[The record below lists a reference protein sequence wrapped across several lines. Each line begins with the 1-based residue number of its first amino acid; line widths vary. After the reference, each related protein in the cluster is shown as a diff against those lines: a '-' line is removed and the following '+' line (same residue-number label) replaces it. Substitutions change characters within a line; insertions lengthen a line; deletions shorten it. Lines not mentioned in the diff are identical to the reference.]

1 MEEKENTDSLNE
13 FIEASKLEYIN
24 FNIIKEKIQS
34 FKQKES
40 FKGLKEYLYSIWS
53 SSELLKKSFIQNDPQ
68 LKKYCAI
75 DTNQVIKTYNYIK
88 EECSKESSDGV
99 LFGLSSLLEKYSGRA
114 HTMTDDDIHVLMII
128 VMNPILMDPTNGL
141 LLMPQISQIITALQ
155 PDKLDLFLKYLVAP
169 RSVEQ
174 LTMKT
179 ETDSIYKLE
188 PHMTPEE
195 FTKIVNYFQ
204 QFITVRTLTKHAEIN
219 LNKDESIIAGTKCL
233 DLLNKLNEK
242 YKLIPYTEFYN
253 DAINEQLEIKE
264 DYPCWK
270 AKEFSFCSYPFILNP
285 LTKSDILKVESMV
298 SMRHELQDA
307 FFSAMFS
314 GITSPYLVLEVR
326 RDHLIRDV
334 LYGLEDQS
342 SHDLKK
348 QLRVQFIGEEGIDEG
363 GVQKEFFQL
372 CIKELFDPMY
382 GMFKFNEE
390 SNLCWF
396 TNDPAKDNTMFLEYK
411 LIGRLIGVA
420 IYNSVILDLHFPL
433 ALYKKLRGIKVDL
446 EDVKELDPMLYV
458 GLRKTLTDEDVSLY
472 EQTFQIQMENCYGS
486 SSMIDLKP
494 DGENIKLTN
503 ENRDEFV
510 DLYVDYIFNT
520 SVEKQFNAFKEGF
533 DSVVEGS
540 AIEIFRPEELEQLV
554 CGSQDIDIDVLESV
568 TLYDGFTKESECV
581 KNFWSIVH
589 EFDEEQK
596 KRLLFFT
603 TGTDRVP
610 LGGTSK
616 MQFIIAR
623 NGPDSDR
630 LPSAHTCFSVLL
642 LNDYATREKLKER
655 LLTALKNADC
665 GFFLG

>member
-1 MEEKENTDSLNE
+1 
-13 FIEASKLEYIN
+13 
-24 FNIIKEKIQS
+24 
-34 FKQKES
+34 
-40 FKGLKEYLYSIWS
+40 
-53 SSELLKKSFIQNDPQ
+53 
-68 LKKYCAI
+68 
-75 DTNQVIKTYNYIK
+75 
-88 EECSKESSDGV
+88 
-99 LFGLSSLLEKYSGRA
+99 
-114 HTMTDDDIHVLMII
+114 
-128 VMNPILMDPTNGL
+128 
-141 LLMPQISQIITALQ
+141 
-155 PDKLDLFLKYLVAP
+155 
-169 RSVEQ
+169 
-174 LTMKT
+174 
-179 ETDSIYKLE
+179 
-188 PHMTPEE
+188 
-195 FTKIVNYFQ
+195 
-204 QFITVRTLTKHAEIN
+204 
-219 LNKDESIIAGTKCL
+219 
-233 DLLNKLNEK
+233 
-242 YKLIPYTEFYN
+242 
-253 DAINEQLEIKE
+253 
-264 DYPCWK
+264 
-270 AKEFSFCSYPFILNP
+270 
-285 LTKSDILKVESMV
+285 
-298 SMRHELQDA
+298 
-307 FFSAMFS
+307 
-314 GITSPYLVLEVR
+314 
-326 RDHLIRDV
+326 
-334 LYGLEDQS
+334 
-342 SHDLKK
+342 
-348 QLRVQFIGEEGIDEG
+348 
-363 GVQKEFFQL
+363 
-372 CIKELFDPMY
+372 
-382 GMFKFNEE
+382 
-390 SNLCWF
+390 
-396 TNDPAKDNTMFLEYK
+396 
-411 LIGRLIGVA
+411 
-420 IYNSVILDLHFPL
+420 
-433 ALYKKLRGIKVDL
+433 
-446 EDVKELDPMLYV
+446 MLYV

>member
-1 MEEKENTDSLNE
+1 
-13 FIEASKLEYIN
+13 
-24 FNIIKEKIQS
+24 
-34 FKQKES
+34 
-40 FKGLKEYLYSIWS
+40 
-53 SSELLKKSFIQNDPQ
+53 
-68 LKKYCAI
+68 
-75 DTNQVIKTYNYIK
+75 
-88 EECSKESSDGV
+88 
-99 LFGLSSLLEKYSGRA
+99 
-114 HTMTDDDIHVLMII
+114 
-128 VMNPILMDPTNGL
+128 MDPTNGL
-141 LLMPQISQIITALQ
+141 LLMPQINQIITALQ
-155 PDKLDLFLKYLVAP
+155 PDKLDIFLKYLVAP
-169 RSVEQ
+169 RSTEQ
-174 LTMKT
+174 LSVRT
-179 ETDSIYKLE
+179 ETDCIYNLP
-188 PHMTPEE
+188 PHMTSEE

-204 QFITVRTLTKHAEIN
+204 QFITLFIIN
-219 LNKDESIIAGTKCL
+219 FGNIISHL
-233 DLLNKLNEK
+233 FNYVFN
-242 YKLIPYTEFYN
+242 N
-253 DAINEQLEIKE
+253 
-264 DYPCWK
+264 
-270 AKEFSFCSYPFILNP
+270 
-285 LTKSDILKVESMV
+285 SMV
-298 SMRHELQDA
+298 SMRHELQ
-307 FFSAMFS
+307 
-314 GITSPYLVLEVR
+314 
-326 RDHLIRDV
+326 
-334 LYGLEDQS
+334 LEDQS

-446 EDVKELDPMLYV
+446 EDIKELDPMLYV
-458 GLRKTLTDEDVSLY
+458 GLRKTLTDDDVESY
-472 EQTFQIQMENCYGS
+472 EQTFQIQIDNCYGGTATV
-486 SSMIDLKP
+486 DLKP
-494 DGENIKLTN
+494 DGDNIKLTK
-503 ENRDEFV
+503 ENREETFGQ
-510 DLYVDYIFNT
+510 LFISNTKYKLIYIF
-520 SVEKQFNAFKEGF
+520 S
-533 DSVVEGS
+533 
-540 AIEIFRPEELEQLV
+540 
-554 CGSQDIDIDVLESV
+554 
-568 TLYDGFTKESECV
+568 
-581 KNFWSIVH
+581 

-655 LLTALKNADC
+655 LITALKNADC

>member
-1 MEEKENTDSLNE
+1 MEEKQTSESLNE
-13 FIEASKLEYIN
+13 FIEASKLEFIN
-24 FNIIKEKIQS
+24 FDIIKEKIQS
-34 FKQKES
+34 FKQKDS
-40 FKGLKEYLYSIWS
+40 FKGLKEYFYSIWS
-53 SSELLKKSFIQNDPQ
+53 SSALLKNSFIQTEPQ
-68 LKKYCAI
+68 LREYCPI

-88 EECSKESSDGV
+88 EECTKESSDGV
-99 LFGLSSLLEKYSGRA
+99 LFGLSSLLEKYSGKA
-114 HTMTDDDIHVLMII
+114 HTMTDGDMNVLMII
-128 VMNPILMDPTNGL
+128 AMNPILMDPTNGL

-155 PDKLDLFLKYLVAP
+155 QDKLDTFLKYLVAP
-169 RSVEQ
+169 RCVEQ
-174 LTMKT
+174 LVNKT
-179 ETDSIYKLE
+179 ETDRIYKLP
-188 PHMTPEE
+188 PHITPEE
-195 FTKIVNYFQ
+195 FTRIVNYFQ
-204 QFITVRTLTKHAEIN
+204 QFITVRTLTKHQEIN

-233 DLLNKLNEK
+233 NLLYKINEK
-242 YKLIPYTEFYN
+242 YKLVPYTEFYN
-253 DAINEQLEIKE
+253 DEINEQLEIKE

-342 SHDLKK
+342 PHDLKK

-382 GMFKFNEE
+382 GMFKFNDE

-446 EDVKELDPMLYV
+446 EDIKELDPMLYV
-458 GLRKTLTDEDVSLY
+458 GLRKTLTDENVESY
-472 EQTFQIQMENCYGS
+472 EQSFQIQIDNNYGGS
-486 SSMIDLKP
+486 VTVDLKP
-494 DGENIKLTN
+494 NGENIKLKK
-503 ENRDEFV
+503 ENREEFV
-510 DLYVDYIFNT
+510 DLYVDYLLNSSI
-520 SVEKQFNAFKEGF
+520 SKQFNAFKEGF

-589 EFDEEQK
+589 EFDEIQK